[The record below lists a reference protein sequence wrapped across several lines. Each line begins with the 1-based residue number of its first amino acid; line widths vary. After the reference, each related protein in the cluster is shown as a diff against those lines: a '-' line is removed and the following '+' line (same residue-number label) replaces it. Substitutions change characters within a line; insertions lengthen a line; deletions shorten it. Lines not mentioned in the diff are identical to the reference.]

1 VLVGQGL
8 LDRAK
13 LEEALSGDRP
23 QVDTDRIQMVDFMS
37 AEAWA
42 QGWIAQG
49 TADTRRM
56 AAVP

>member
-1 VLVGQGL
+1 MLVGQGL

-23 QVDTDRIQMVDFMS
+23 QVDTERVQMVDFMS
-37 AEAWA
+37 PEAWA
-42 QGWIAQG
+42 QGWIAQD
-49 TADTRRM
+49 TTDTRRM